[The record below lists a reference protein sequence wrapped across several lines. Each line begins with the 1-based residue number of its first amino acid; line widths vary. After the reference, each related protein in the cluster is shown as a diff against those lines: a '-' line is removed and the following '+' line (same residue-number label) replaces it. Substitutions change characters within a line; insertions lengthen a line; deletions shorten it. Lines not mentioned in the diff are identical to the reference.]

1 MDVENLHSGQEF
13 KELPDTVSERKSEG
27 SEMCRI
33 MEDMRNESLK
43 EGIQEEKK
51 MTVFRMLEAGKYLLE
66 EIANISGLS
75 LEEVNQLKAERNA

>member
-1 MDVENLHSGQEF
+1 
-13 KELPDTVSERKSEG
+13 
-27 SEMCRI
+27 
-33 MEDMRNESLK
+33 
-43 EGIQEEKK
+43 

>member
-1 MDVENLHSGQEF
+1 
-13 KELPDTVSERKSEG
+13 
-27 SEMCRI
+27 